1 MRGTEVAN
9 WALMSSESQTK
20 SFWNTV
26 FGRRKDS
33 GATPDSSAT
42 RPPSAESA
50 EQPVAIEMP
59 AEQRKLLEDAIPFHR
74 PPEQTGAVDG
84 PQFIFGPLDPKDEP
98 RGAQPKERPPEVE
111 SFRKKYKKYGR
122 DVCLPGE
129 AGEPYD
135 VLMDN
140 SDKSH
145 HGVNSVS
152 PL

>member
-1 MRGTEVAN
+1 M
-9 WALMSSESQTK
+9 Q
-20 SFWNTV
+20 
-26 FGRRKDS
+26 
-33 GATPDSSAT
+33 
-42 RPPSAESA
+42 
-50 EQPVAIEMP
+50 IHMP
-59 AEQRKLLEDAIPFHR
+59 EEQRKVLEEAIPFHR
-74 PPEQTGAVDG
+74 PPDETRPAHD
-84 PQFIFGPLDPKDEP
+84 PQFMFGPLDPQGEACEAK
-98 RGAQPKERPPEVE
+98 AKERPAEVE

-129 AGEPYD
+129 GGEPYD